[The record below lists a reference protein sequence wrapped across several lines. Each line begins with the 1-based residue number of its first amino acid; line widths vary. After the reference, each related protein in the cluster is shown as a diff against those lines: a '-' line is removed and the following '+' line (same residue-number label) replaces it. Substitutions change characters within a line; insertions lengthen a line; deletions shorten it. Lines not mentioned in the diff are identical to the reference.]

1 VISYLKRLH
10 DERVRLTE
18 RMSQIGETAASD
30 DRDTT
35 EAEKRELAG
44 LETRI
49 AEIDPQLERWNSDAE
64 STRAFASLTTRL
76 EEHREQGIEARQP
89 TGRGRQVV
97 EHTSF
102 GQSFVESEQFRSYSG
117 RGQSGTVEITDFM
130 PHQQR
135 AAIMTTDLSIPN
147 YVLPPRVQDVIMPP
161 LLTVVDIVGVSSG
174 TVEWVVVSGDPKAQ
188 VVGEG
193 LAKPEAALTFTP
205 ASAPLDTLAH
215 WIQITRQA
223 LEDATYIRSVIEGKL
238 RRGVTLAIVDQIQ
251 AAITAATLPVATV
264 PVGGNL
270 LDAIRVGI
278 GTVQSN
284 GYQPNAVILNPA
296 DWAALDIAVMGGTLN
311 GPTVGTNFWGLTP
324 ISSTLQA
331 AGTALVGDFKSGV
344 TWFDRNVSSV
354 FMSDSHADLFIR
366 NTLVILAETRGKA
379 AVPEPFALCECSVS
393 ATAGAARSTS
403 K

>member
-1 VISYLKRLH
+1 MHAYLKRLV
-10 DERVRLTE
+10 DERITLTE
-18 RMSQIGETAASD
+18 LTTRTADKAA
-30 DRDTT
+30 T
-35 EAEKRELAG
+35 EDRELTDSEKTQMRDA
-44 LETRI
+44 EVRC
-49 AEIDPQLERWNSDAE
+49 AEIDPQIKNYNEQLASA
-64 STRAFASLTTRL
+64 RAFADLTSKL
-76 EEHREQGIEARQP
+76 ETSREPEQRS
-89 TGRGRQVV
+89 GRRAQAV
-97 EHTSF
+97 ETTSF
-102 GQSFVESEQFRSYSG
+102 GDAFVESEQFRSYTG
-117 RGQSGTVEITDFM
+117 RGQSGVIELTYFM

-135 AAIMTTDLSIPN
+135 AAIKTTDLAIPP
-147 YVLPPRVQDVIMPP
+147 YVLAPRVHDVIMPP
-161 LLTVVDIVGVSSG
+161 LLNVVDVVGVSSG
-174 TVEWVVVSGDPKAQ
+174 VVEWVVVDGDPKAQ

-205 ASAPLDTLAH
+205 VSAPLDTLAH

-270 LDAIRVGI
+270 IDAIRVGV
-278 GTVQSN
+278 GTVQSA
-284 GYQPNAVILNPA
+284 GYNPNAVLLNPA

-324 ISSTLQA
+324 IASTIQA

-354 FMSDSHADLFIR
+354 FISDSHQDLFIK

-379 AVPEPFALCECSVS
+379 AVVEPLALAECSVS
-393 ATAGAARSTS
+393 ATARAASASS

>member
-1 VISYLKRLH
+1 VEHVEKLIEKRDAITNEVRDMTRRAAEEDRDLTEDQMAYIDTL
-10 DERVRLTE
+10 DERAAKLDRQLKE
-18 RMSQIGETAASD
+18 HQKILESQRSY
-30 DRDTT
+30 
-35 EAEKRELAG
+35 AELLGKLEVSREKTPA
-44 LETRI
+44 
-49 AEIDPQLERWNSDAE
+49 
-64 STRAFASLTTRL
+64 TRATSRQSLEVTSWG
-76 EEHREQGIEARQP
+76 EQF
-89 TGRGRQVV
+89 TG
-97 EHTSF
+97 SD
-102 GQSFVESEQFRSYSG
+102 QFRSYNG
-117 RGQSGTVEITDFM
+117 RGQSGTVELADFL
-130 PHQQR
+130 PHQSR
-135 AAIMTTDLSIPN
+135 AAITTADLAIPS

-161 LLTVVDIVGVSSG
+161 LLQVVDVVGVSSG

-188 VVGEG
+188 VVAEG

-205 ASAPLDTLAH
+205 QSATLDTLAH
-215 WIQITRQA
+215 WVQITRQA

-284 GYQPNAVILNPA
+284 GYNPNAVILNPA
-296 DWAALDIAVMGGTLN
+296 DWAALDISVMGGTLN

-324 ISSTLQA
+324 IASTLQA

-354 FMSDSHADLFIR
+354 FMTDSHGDLFIR

-379 AVPEPFALCECSVS
+379 AVPEPLALCECSVS
-393 ATAGAARSTS
+393 ATAGTAAARKS
-403 K
+403 